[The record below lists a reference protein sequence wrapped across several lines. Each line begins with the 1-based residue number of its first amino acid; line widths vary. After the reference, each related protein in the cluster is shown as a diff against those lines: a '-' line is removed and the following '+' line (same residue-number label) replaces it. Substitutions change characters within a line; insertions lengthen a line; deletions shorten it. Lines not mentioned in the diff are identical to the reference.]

1 LSGDRTGQTSRQ
13 NKDGKVS
20 HAKLPENR
28 FRHLVLDVILVSVAT
43 GNKCICITL
52 VFSVRFERRDIRRKL
67 FDLLVKASH
76 LTSKLIDVDA

>member
-1 LSGDRTGQTSRQ
+1 LSGDRTGQTSGQ

-20 HAKLPENR
+20 HAKLPGIR
-28 FRHLVLDVILVSVAT
+28 FLQLVLDAILVPVAT
-43 GNKCICITL
+43 GNRCICITL